1 MFRLVMAGAQ
11 WRDRIGGAVGGALGI
26 ALTAWASALLGQ
38 DRASALLLAAPIG
51 ASAVLVFAVPSS
63 PLAQPWRVIGGN
75 VISAAVGVVVA
86 RWLGHGALAAGV
98 AVGMAILAMSVTHSL
113 HPPGGGTVLLPVLA
127 PAILAQG
134 YGYALLPIGLN
145 AVLLAG
151 CGLLVHRFTGHSYPH
166 RVRSVPPA
174 PAPGLLPEDIDAALA
189 EAGEAFDVSREDLLA
204 LLARAEWHAARR
216 R

>member
-11 WRDRIGGAVGGALGI
+11 WRDRIGAALGGAIGI
-26 ALTAWASALLGQ
+26 GVTAWVSALAGF
-38 DRASALLLAAPIG
+38 DRTTAILLAAPIG

-75 VISAAVGVVVA
+75 GISALVGLGVA
-86 RWLGHGALAAGV
+86 WWLGHGAFAAGV
-98 AVGMAILAMSVTHSL
+98 AVGLAILAMSLTRSL

-134 YGYALLPIGLN
+134 LGFVLVPIGVN
-145 AVLLAG
+145 AVLLTL
-151 CGLLVHRFTGHSYPH
+151 CGLLAHRFTGHSYPH
-166 RVRSVPPA
+166 RARRAP
-174 PAPGLLPEDIDAALA
+174 PAPGLLPEDVDAALA

-204 LLARAEWHAARR
+204 LLARAELHAAERR
-216 R
+216 G

>member
-98 AVGMAILAMSVTHSL
+98 AVGLAILAMSVTRSL

-166 RVRSVPPA
+166 RVRAVP